1 MKTAVEWFAG
11 EIKGGKLIT
20 NQKFEELLQQAKEME
35 KQQMWAYI
43 EINYVNGENSLAF
56 HKAEFE
62 QYYNETFKQ

>member
-20 NQKFEELLQQAKEME
+20 NQKFEELLQKAKEME

-62 QYYNETFKQ
+62 QYYNETFNK